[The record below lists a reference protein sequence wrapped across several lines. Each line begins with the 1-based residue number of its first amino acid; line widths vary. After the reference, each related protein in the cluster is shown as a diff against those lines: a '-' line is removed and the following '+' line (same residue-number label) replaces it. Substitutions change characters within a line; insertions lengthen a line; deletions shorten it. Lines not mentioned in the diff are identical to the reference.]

1 MGVAGFTFGGG
12 PEHRRHVA
20 QSFHVGLL
28 REVKVATV
36 GLRLGGEGGLEV
48 FFGPGTLERHG
59 GASWCWREEC
69 AAADEA
75 LLRLDPRDIHTGDLM
90 DEAQNW
96 IFSFATKDSL
106 RWLKPGI
113 VRVALAASP
122 PRPAVFFDLISQRTT
137 DLFSDEQWLVILDLA
152 EVCCSNGWITREALG
167 MMGPAGKGD
176 LNES

>member
-1 MGVAGFTFGGG
+1 MKELADILSRVETAFSFESG
-12 PEHRRHVA
+12 PARAVD
-20 QSFHVGLL
+20 
-28 REVKVATV
+28 
-36 GLRLGGEGGLEV
+36 
-48 FFGPGTLERHG
+48 PGH
-59 GASWCWREEC
+59 CEEC